1 MSVVARQS
9 FKYSIIGYLGFL
21 LGTVSA
27 IFIFPFD
34 MVFYGKLR
42 FVLSA
47 TLMLVPFVVFGL
59 SYSNVYFFGKA
70 KEEGKHQNLFSLSL
84 VGVGINFLIF
94 LLGFFAFFYIFSSFQ
109 EDSEL
114 WDMKRLILPMVL
126 VMSLSAVFNRYISN
140 FKRIVVPNIFEN
152 IFPKLANLGA
162 FCLFF
167 FLGTS
172 EKISYG
178 FFLGVFVLGLIG
190 YVLYINKLEKIAPDF
205 STDFI
210 KKDKLWKEILN
221 YSFYGFLGNLGSFL
235 ALNISNYMIGEK
247 LSFEENGIYS
257 TVFSVV
263 QLISIPS
270 LGLYNISAPI
280 ISKHFA
286 DDTIKEL
293 DVYYKKTSL
302 SLFFLGL
309 VLFSCIAVGYP
320 YLTDFMPK
328 SGKLLLEAQPLV
340 WVIGFAL
347 LFELATGFNS
357 HIISMSKF
365 YRFNIYVMLFL
376 AVLTTSL
383 NFYFINKT
391 SLGILGISI
400 SYAVSLTIF
409 NLTKIAFN
417 YYQFKVSPFT
427 IEMLYSVILATL
439 AISVAIV
446 LPNFSNSFLNLV
458 YKPALVLII
467 FFVGNHFMRIYPLD
481 KFLTKDFLKS
491 ILKF

>member
-1 MSVVARQS
+1 MSLR
-9 FKYSIIGYLGFL
+9 IIK
-21 LGTVSA
+21 T
-27 IFIFPFD
+27 
-34 MVFYGKLR
+34 KNR
-42 FVLSA
+42 FW
-47 TLMLVPFVVFGL
+47 
-59 SYSNVYFFGKA
+59 NFFGKA

-84 VGVGINFLIF
+84 IGVGINFLIF

-190 YVLYINKLEKIAPDF
+190 YVMYTNKLEKIEPDF
-205 STDFI
+205 STDFV

-270 LGLYNISAPI
+270 MGLYNISAPI

-357 HIISMSKF
+357 HIISMSKY

-439 AISVAIV
+439 AISLAIV

-491 ILKF
+491 LFKF

>member
-94 LLGFFAFFYIFSSFQ
+94 LLGFFAFFYIFSSLQ

-190 YVLYINKLEKIAPDF
+190 YVLYTNKLEKIAPDF
-205 STDFI
+205 STDFV

-270 LGLYNISAPI
+270 MGLYNISAPI

-357 HIISMSKF
+357 HIISMSKY

-481 KFLTKDFLKS
+481 KFLTKDFFKS

>member
-84 VGVGINFLIF
+84 VGVGINFFIF

-126 VMSLSAVFNRYISN
+126 VMSISAVFNRYISN

-190 YVLYINKLEKIAPDF
+190 YILYANKLEKIEPDF

-270 LGLYNISAPI
+270 MGLYNISAPI

-286 DDTIKEL
+286 DDTIKDL

-357 HIISMSKF
+357 HIISMSKY

-383 NFYFINKT
+383 NFYFINNT

-481 KFLTKDFLKS
+481 KFLTKDFLNS
-491 ILKF
+491 LFKF

>member
-190 YVLYINKLEKIAPDF
+190 YVLYTNKLEKIEPDF
-205 STDFI
+205 STDFV

-270 LGLYNISAPI
+270 MGLYNISAPI

-357 HIISMSKF
+357 HIISMSKY

-439 AISVAIV
+439 AISLAIV

-491 ILKF
+491 LFKF

>member
-190 YVLYINKLEKIAPDF
+190 YVLYTNKLEKIAPDF

-270 LGLYNISAPI
+270 MGLYNISAPI

-357 HIISMSKF
+357 HIISMSKY

-458 YKPALVLII
+458 YKPTLVLII

>member
-126 VMSLSAVFNRYISN
+126 VMSISAVFNRYISN

-190 YVLYINKLEKIAPDF
+190 YVLYTNKLEKIEPDF
-205 STDFI
+205 STDFV

-270 LGLYNISAPI
+270 MGLYNISAPI

-286 DDTIKEL
+286 DDTIKDL

-357 HIISMSKF
+357 HIISMSKY

-439 AISVAIV
+439 AISLAIV

-491 ILKF
+491 LFKF

>member
-190 YVLYINKLEKIAPDF
+190 YVLYTNKLEKIAPDF
-205 STDFI
+205 STDFV

-270 LGLYNISAPI
+270 MGLYNISAPI

-286 DDTIKEL
+286 NDTIKEL

-357 HIISMSKF
+357 HIISMSKY

-439 AISVAIV
+439 AISLAIV

-458 YKPALVLII
+458 YKPTLVLII

-491 ILKF
+491 LFKF

>member
-190 YVLYINKLEKIAPDF
+190 YVLYTSKLEKLSPDF
-205 STDFI
+205 STDFV

-270 LGLYNISAPI
+270 MGLYNISAPI

-286 DDTIKEL
+286 DDTIKDL

-357 HIISMSKF
+357 HIISMSKY

-376 AVLTTSL
+376 AVLTTTL

-439 AISVAIV
+439 AISLAIV

-491 ILKF
+491 LFKF

>member
-1 MSVVARQS
+1 
-9 FKYSIIGYLGFL
+9 
-21 LGTVSA
+21 
-27 IFIFPFD
+27 

-190 YVLYINKLEKIAPDF
+190 YVLYTNKLEKIEPDF
-205 STDFI
+205 STDFV

-270 LGLYNISAPI
+270 MGLYNISAPI

-357 HIISMSKF
+357 HIISMSKY

-439 AISVAIV
+439 AISLAIV

-491 ILKF
+491 LFKF

>member
-190 YVLYINKLEKIAPDF
+190 YVLYTNKLEKIEPDF
-205 STDFI
+205 STDFV

-270 LGLYNISAPI
+270 MGLYNISAPI

-357 HIISMSKF
+357 HIISMSKY

-439 AISVAIV
+439 AISLAIV

-481 KFLTKDFLKS
+481 KFLTKDFFKS
-491 ILKF
+491 IFKF

>member
-27 IFIFPFD
+27 IFIFPYD

-94 LLGFFAFFYIFSSFQ
+94 LLGFFAFFYIFSSLQ

-114 WDMKRLILPMVL
+114 WYMKRLILPMVL

-178 FFLGVFVLGLIG
+178 FFLGIFVLGLIG
-190 YVLYINKLEKIAPDF
+190 YVLYTNKLEKIAPDF
-205 STDFI
+205 STDFV

-270 LGLYNISAPI
+270 MGLYNISAPI

-357 HIISMSKF
+357 HIISMSKY

-467 FFVGNHFMRIYPLD
+467 FFVGNHFMRIYPID

-491 ILKF
+491 LFKF

>member
-190 YVLYINKLEKIAPDF
+190 YVLYANKLEKIEPDF
-205 STDFI
+205 STDFV

-270 LGLYNISAPI
+270 MGLYNISAPI

-286 DDTIKEL
+286 DDTIKDL

-357 HIISMSKF
+357 HIISMSKY

-439 AISVAIV
+439 AISLAIV

-491 ILKF
+491 IFKF

>member
-190 YVLYINKLEKIAPDF
+190 YVLYTNKLEKIEPDF
-205 STDFI
+205 STDFV

-263 QLISIPS
+263 QLISIPAM
-270 LGLYNISAPI
+270 GLYNISAPI

-286 DDTIKEL
+286 DDTIKDL
-293 DVYYKKTSL
+293 DFYYKKTSL

-309 VLFSCIAVGYP
+309 VLFSCIAVGYL

-357 HIISMSKF
+357 HIISMSKY

>member
-190 YVLYINKLEKIAPDF
+190 YVLYTNKLEKIEPDF
-205 STDFI
+205 STDFV

-270 LGLYNISAPI
+270 MGLYNISAPI

-293 DVYYKKTSL
+293 DVYYKKISL

-357 HIISMSKF
+357 HIISMSKY

-439 AISVAIV
+439 AISLAIV

-491 ILKF
+491 LFKF

>member
-172 EKISYG
+172 EKISYS

-190 YVLYINKLEKIAPDF
+190 YVLYTNKLEKIEPDF
-205 STDFI
+205 STDFV
-210 KKDKLWKEILN
+210 KKNKLWKEILN

-270 LGLYNISAPI
+270 MGLYNISAPI

-286 DDTIKEL
+286 DNTIKDL

-357 HIISMSKF
+357 HIISMSKY

-439 AISVAIV
+439 AISLAII
-446 LPNFSNSFLNLV
+446 LPSFSNSFLNLV
-458 YKPALVLII
+458 YKLALVLII

-481 KFLTKDFLKS
+481 KFLTKDFFKS

>member
-190 YVLYINKLEKIAPDF
+190 YVLYTNKLEKIAPDF

-270 LGLYNISAPI
+270 MGLYNISAPI

-286 DDTIKEL
+286 DDTIKDL
-293 DVYYKKTSL
+293 DFYYKKTSL

-357 HIISMSKF
+357 HIISMSKY

-383 NFYFINKT
+383 NFYFINNT

-458 YKPALVLII
+458 YKPTLVLII

-481 KFLTKDFLKS
+481 KFLTKDFFKS

>member
-94 LLGFFAFFYIFSSFQ
+94 LLGFFSFFYIFSSFQ

-190 YVLYINKLEKIAPDF
+190 YVLYTNKLEKIEPDF
-205 STDFI
+205 STDFV

-270 LGLYNISAPI
+270 MGLYNISAPI

-357 HIISMSKF
+357 HIISMSKY

>member
-84 VGVGINFLIF
+84 VGIGINFLIF

-190 YVLYINKLEKIAPDF
+190 YVLYTNKLEKIEPDF
-205 STDFI
+205 STDFV

-270 LGLYNISAPI
+270 MGLYNISAPI

-286 DDTIKEL
+286 DDTIKDL

-357 HIISMSKF
+357 HIISMSKY

-439 AISVAIV
+439 AISLAIV

-467 FFVGNHFMRIYPLD
+467 FFVGNHFIRIYPLD

-491 ILKF
+491 LFKF

>member
-190 YVLYINKLEKIAPDF
+190 YVLYTNKLEKIAPDF
-205 STDFI
+205 STDFV

-270 LGLYNISAPI
+270 MGLYNISAPI

-357 HIISMSKF
+357 HIISMSKY

-383 NFYFINKT
+383 NFYFINNT

-458 YKPALVLII
+458 YKPTLVLII

-481 KFLTKDFLKS
+481 KFLTKDFFKS
-491 ILKF
+491 IFKF

>member
-21 LGTVSA
+21 LGTISA

-84 VGVGINFLIF
+84 VGVGINFFIF

-190 YVLYINKLEKIAPDF
+190 YVLYTNKLEKIEPDF
-205 STDFI
+205 STDFV

-270 LGLYNISAPI
+270 MGLYNISAPI

-286 DDTIKEL
+286 DDTIKDL
-293 DVYYKKTSL
+293 DFYYKKTSL

-357 HIISMSKF
+357 HIISMSKY

-439 AISVAIV
+439 AISLAIV

>member
-190 YVLYINKLEKIAPDF
+190 YVLYANKLEKIEPDF

-270 LGLYNISAPI
+270 MGLYNISAPI

-357 HIISMSKF
+357 HIISMSKY

-491 ILKF
+491 LFKF

>member
-21 LGTVSA
+21 LGTISA

-190 YVLYINKLEKIAPDF
+190 YVLYANKLEKIEPDF
-205 STDFI
+205 STDFV

-270 LGLYNISAPI
+270 MGLYNISAPI

-286 DDTIKEL
+286 DDTIKDL

-357 HIISMSKF
+357 HIISMSKY

-439 AISVAIV
+439 AISLAIV

-491 ILKF
+491 IFKF

>member
-84 VGVGINFLIF
+84 IGVGINFLIF

-190 YVLYINKLEKIAPDF
+190 YVMYTNKLEKIEPDF
-205 STDFI
+205 STDFV

-270 LGLYNISAPI
+270 MGLYNISAPI

-357 HIISMSKF
+357 HIISMSKY

-439 AISVAIV
+439 AISLAIV

-491 ILKF
+491 LFKF

>member
-190 YVLYINKLEKIAPDF
+190 YVLYTNKLEKIEPDF
-205 STDFI
+205 STDFV
-210 KKDKLWKEILN
+210 KKNKLWKEILN

-270 LGLYNISAPI
+270 MGLYNISAPI

-357 HIISMSKF
+357 HIISMSKY

-439 AISVAIV
+439 AISLAIV

-491 ILKF
+491 LFKF

>member
-84 VGVGINFLIF
+84 VGVGINFFIF

-126 VMSLSAVFNRYISN
+126 VMSISAVFNRYISN

-178 FFLGVFVLGLIG
+178 FFLGIFVLGLIG
-190 YVLYINKLEKIAPDF
+190 YVLYANKLEKIEPDF
-205 STDFI
+205 STDFV

-270 LGLYNISAPI
+270 MGLYNISAPI

-357 HIISMSKF
+357 HIISMSKY

-383 NFYFINKT
+383 NFYFINNT

>member
-94 LLGFFAFFYIFSSFQ
+94 LLGFFAFFFVFSSFQ

-140 FKRIVVPNIFEN
+140 FKRIVIPNIFEN

-190 YVLYINKLEKIAPDF
+190 YVLYTNKLEKIEPDF
-205 STDFI
+205 STDFV

-270 LGLYNISAPI
+270 MGLYNISAPI

-286 DDTIKEL
+286 DDTIKDL

-357 HIISMSKF
+357 HIISMSKY

-439 AISVAIV
+439 AISLAIV

-467 FFVGNHFMRIYPLD
+467 FFVGNHFMRIYPID

-491 ILKF
+491 LFKF

>member
-1 MSVVARQS
+1 MSVIARQS

-21 LGTVSA
+21 LGTISA

-190 YVLYINKLEKIAPDF
+190 YVLYTNKLEKIAPDF
-205 STDFI
+205 STDFV

-270 LGLYNISAPI
+270 MGLYNISAPI

-286 DDTIKEL
+286 DDTIKDL
-293 DVYYKKTSL
+293 NVYYKKTSL

-357 HIISMSKF
+357 HIISMSKY

-439 AISVAIV
+439 AISLAIV

-458 YKPALVLII
+458 YKPTLVLII

-491 ILKF
+491 LFKF

>member
-126 VMSLSAVFNRYISN
+126 VMSISAVFNRYISN

-190 YVLYINKLEKIAPDF
+190 YVLYTNKLEKIAPDF

-270 LGLYNISAPI
+270 MGLYNISAPI

-357 HIISMSKF
+357 HIISMSKY

-467 FFVGNHFMRIYPLD
+467 FFVGNHFMGIYPLD

>member
-190 YVLYINKLEKIAPDF
+190 YVLYTNKLEKIAPDF
-205 STDFI
+205 STDFV

-270 LGLYNISAPI
+270 MGLYNISAPI

-286 DDTIKEL
+286 DDTIKDL

-357 HIISMSKF
+357 HIISMSKY

-439 AISVAIV
+439 AISLAIV

-491 ILKF
+491 LFKF

>member
-178 FFLGVFVLGLIG
+178 FFLGIFVLGLIG
-190 YVLYINKLEKIAPDF
+190 YVLYTNKLEKIAPDF

-270 LGLYNISAPI
+270 MGLYNISAPI

-357 HIISMSKF
+357 HIISMSKY

-376 AVLTTSL
+376 AILTTSL

-481 KFLTKDFLKS
+481 KFLTKDFFKS

>member
-167 FLGTS
+167 FFGTS

-190 YVLYINKLEKIAPDF
+190 YVLYTNKLEKIVPDF
-205 STDFI
+205 STDFV

-221 YSFYGFLGNLGSFL
+221 YSFFGFLGNLGSFL

-270 LGLYNISAPI
+270 MGLYNISAPI

-357 HIISMSKF
+357 HIISMSKY

-439 AISVAIV
+439 AISLAIV

-491 ILKF
+491 LFKF

>member
-84 VGVGINFLIF
+84 VGVGINFFIF

-178 FFLGVFVLGLIG
+178 FFLGIFGLGLIG
-190 YVLYINKLEKIAPDF
+190 YVLYTNKLEKIAPDF

-270 LGLYNISAPI
+270 MGLYNISAPI

-357 HIISMSKF
+357 HIISMSKY

-376 AVLTTSL
+376 AILTTSL

-409 NLTKIAFN
+409 ILTKIAFN

-427 IEMLYSVILATL
+427 IEMLFSVILATL

-458 YKPALVLII
+458 YKPTLVLII

-481 KFLTKDFLKS
+481 
-491 ILKF
+491 

>member
-190 YVLYINKLEKIAPDF
+190 YVLYTNKLEKIEPDF
-205 STDFI
+205 STDFV

-263 QLISIPS
+263 QLISIPAM
-270 LGLYNISAPI
+270 GLYNISAPI

-286 DDTIKEL
+286 DDTIKDL

-357 HIISMSKF
+357 HIISMSKY

>member
-114 WDMKRLILPMVL
+114 WGMKRLILPMVL

-190 YVLYINKLEKIAPDF
+190 YVLYTNKLEKIAPDF

-270 LGLYNISAPI
+270 MGLYNISAPI

-357 HIISMSKF
+357 HIISMSKY

>member
-1 MSVVARQS
+1 MSVIARQS

-84 VGVGINFLIF
+84 VGVGINFFIF

-167 FLGTS
+167 FFGTS

-190 YVLYINKLEKIAPDF
+190 YVLYTNKLEKIAPDF
-205 STDFI
+205 STDFV

-270 LGLYNISAPI
+270 MGLYNISAPI

-357 HIISMSKF
+357 HIISMSKY

-439 AISVAIV
+439 AISLAII
-446 LPNFSNSFLNLV
+446 LPSFSNSFLNLV
-458 YKPALVLII
+458 YKLALVLII

-481 KFLTKDFLKS
+481 KFLTKDFFKS

>member
-190 YVLYINKLEKIAPDF
+190 YVLYTNKLEKIEPDF
-205 STDFI
+205 STDFV

-270 LGLYNISAPI
+270 MGLYNISAPI

-357 HIISMSKF
+357 HIISMSKY

-467 FFVGNHFMRIYPLD
+467 FFVGNHFMGIYPLD

>member
-190 YVLYINKLEKIAPDF
+190 YVLYTNKLEKIEPDF
-205 STDFI
+205 STDFV

-270 LGLYNISAPI
+270 MGLYNISAPI

-286 DDTIKEL
+286 DDTIKDL

-357 HIISMSKF
+357 HIISMSKY

-458 YKPALVLII
+458 YKPTLVLII